1 MSTVLVAS
9 PPSLREFRA
18 HFQGLASLTRLRILE
33 FLASNG
39 EMTVQE
45 LADSLAVSQ
54 PRLSWHLRMLRR
66 GQLVRTRRVGR
77 VVLCSIHREGILAF
91 QRELSG
97 LIAPRP
103 RPRTL
108 YERSEA

>member
-1 MSTVLVAS
+1 MLVAS

-33 FLASNG
+33 FLAGADEVS
-39 EMTVQE
+39 VQD
-45 LADSLAVSQ
+45 LADSLGVSQ
-54 PRLSWHLRMLRR
+54 PRMSWHLRMLRR
-66 GQLVRTRRVGR
+66 GHLVRTRRVGR
-77 VVLCSIHREGILAF
+77 VVLCSIHREGVLAF

-103 RPRTL
+103 KPRTL
-108 YERSEA
+108 YQRSEG

>member
-9 PPSLREFRA
+9 PPSLREFRG
-18 HFQGLASLTRLRILE
+18 HFQGLASLTRLRILQ
-33 FLASNG
+33 FLAGAG
-39 EMTVQE
+39 ELSVQE

-77 VVLCSIHREGILAF
+77 VVLCSIDREGILAF
-91 QRELSG
+91 QRELFG

-108 YERSEA
+108 